1 MAIPDPSTIPKR
13 VREIQARIREAESR
27 YRRAPG
33 SVALLA
39 VSKGR
44 GAEAIRAAVGAGL
57 ARFGES
63 YLQEALTKR
72 ARLAELDLEWHFI
85 GPIQSNKTREIA
97 AGFDWV
103 HGVDRVKVAR
113 RLNDQ
118 RSDRLPPL
126 QVCVQIN
133 LSGEVSK
140 SGVAPGDVGDLA
152 ALVRTLPQLRLRGL
166 MGIPA
171 RADGLAAQR
180 RALRP
185 LREAFDALNRA
196 GFALDTLSMGM
207 TGDLEAAVA
216 EGATLVRIGTGL
228 FGPRG

>member
-1 MAIPDPSTIPKR
+1 MAISDPSTIPKR

-27 YRRAPG
+27 HRRAPG

-39 VSKGR
+39 VSKGH
-44 GAEAIRAAVGAGL
+44 GAEAIRAAAGAGL
-57 ARFGES
+57 TRFGES
-63 YLQEALTKR
+63 YLQEALAKR
-72 ARLAELDLEWHFI
+72 ARLTELDAEWHFI

-118 RSDRLPPL
+118 RAAVLPPL

-133 LSGEVSK
+133 LSGEAGR
-140 SGVAPGDVGDLA
+140 SGVAPGDLGDLA
-152 ALVRTLPQLRLRGL
+152 ALVRTLPRLRLRGL

-171 RADGLAAQR
+171 RVTGLAAQR

-185 LREAFDALNRA
+185 LREAFDALNLA

-216 EGATLVRIGTGL
+216 EGATLVRIGTGM

>member
-13 VREIQARIREAESR
+13 VRKIQACIRAAESR
-27 YRRAPG
+27 HRRAPG
-33 SVALLA
+33 FVTLLA
-39 VSKGR
+39 VSKGQ

-57 ARFGES
+57 TRFGES
-63 YLQEALTKR
+63 YLQEALAKR
-72 ARLAELDLEWHFI
+72 ARLAGLDAEWHFI

-103 HGVDRVKVAR
+103 HGVDRAKVAR

-118 RSDRLPPL
+118 RAGVLPPL
-126 QVCVQIN
+126 QVCVQVN
-133 LSGEVSK
+133 LSGEAGK
-140 SGVAPGDVGDLA
+140 SGVAPGDLEDLA
-152 ALVRTLPQLRLRGL
+152 ALVRTLPRLRLRGL

-171 RADGLAAQR
+171 RTAGLAAQR

-216 EGATLVRIGTGL
+216 EGATLVRIGTGV

>member
-27 YRRAPG
+27 HHRAPG

-39 VSKGR
+39 VSKAR

-140 SGVAPGDVGDLA
+140 SGVAPGDVEDLA
-152 ALVRTLPQLRLRGL
+152 ALVRTLPRLRLRGL

-171 RADGLAAQR
+171 RTDGLTAQR

>member
-13 VREIQARIREAESR
+13 VREIQARIRAAESR
-27 YRRAPG
+27 HRRAPG

-39 VSKGR
+39 VSKGQ

-57 ARFGES
+57 TRFGES
-63 YLQEALTKR
+63 YLQEALAKR
-72 ARLAELDLEWHFI
+72 ARLAELDAEWHFI

-103 HGVDRVKVAR
+103 HSVDRGKVAR

-118 RSDRLPPL
+118 RAGGPPPL
-126 QVCVQIN
+126 QVCVQVN
-133 LSGEVSK
+133 LSGEAGK
-140 SGVAPGDVGDLA
+140 SGVTPGDLEDLA
-152 ALVRTLPQLRLRGL
+152 ALVRTLPRLRLRGL

-171 RADGLAAQR
+171 RAVGLAAQR

-185 LREAFDALNRA
+185 LREAFEALNRA

-216 EGATLVRIGTGL
+216 EGTTLVRIGTGV